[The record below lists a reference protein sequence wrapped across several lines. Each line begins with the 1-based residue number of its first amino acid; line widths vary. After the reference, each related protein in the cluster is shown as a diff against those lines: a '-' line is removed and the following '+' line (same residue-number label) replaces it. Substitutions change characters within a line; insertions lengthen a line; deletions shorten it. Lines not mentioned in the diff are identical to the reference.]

1 MTDPVPPAA
10 APAPDLLTRLRKWGG
25 SLLAGGLVLAKGAK
39 LMKLKTLISMLIA
52 VGAYALFWGWPF
64 AVGFVLLIFI
74 HEMGHALVL
83 RQQGIRAGA
92 PVFIPFVGAVIAM
105 KELPRD
111 AWVEALVGI
120 GGPALGTVGAAAC
133 LGVAW
138 VLGSGF
144 WFGLASVGFLLN
156 LFNMLPISP
165 LDGGRITGVISRW
178 LWIPGYVL
186 GAGVWYVTR
195 SPILGIILLLGIF
208 QVWRSFK
215 ARPETYYSV
224 PMRKRLVMTAAY
236 FGLMA
241 VMAAGMM
248 VADAG
253 VAAFEP
259 ELMASH
265 ALLAAPI
272 GILALSKALFGRRV

>member
-1 MTDPVPPAA
+1 MTDPTPPDA

-25 SLLAGGLVLAKGAK
+25 SLLAGGVLLAKGAK
-39 LMKLKTLISMLIA
+39 LMKLKTVISMLIA

-64 AVGFVLLIFI
+64 AVGFVLLIFV

-133 LGVAW
+133 LVVAYL
-138 VLGSGF
+138 LGSGF

-156 LFNMLPISP
+156 LFNVLPISP

-186 GAGVWYVTR
+186 GVGVWYVTR
-195 SPILGIILLLGIF
+195 SPILGIILLLGLF

-215 ARPETYYSV
+215 RRPESYYDV
-224 PMRKRLVMTAAY
+224 PVRKRLVMTAAY

-241 VMAAGMM
+241 IMAAGMM

-272 GILALSKALFGRRV
+272 GVLALSRALFARRV